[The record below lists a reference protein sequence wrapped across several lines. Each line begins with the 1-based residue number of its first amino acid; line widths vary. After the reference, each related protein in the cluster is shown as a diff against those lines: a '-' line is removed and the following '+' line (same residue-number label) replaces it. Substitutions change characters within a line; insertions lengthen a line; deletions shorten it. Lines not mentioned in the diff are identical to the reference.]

1 MTDNNGYVTFK
12 GLSLSILLIAFMMVG
27 APLSYAFFVSFE
39 NTSFGGEVRLFHP
52 NDKIG
57 ISR

>member
-27 APLSYAFFVSFE
+27 APLSYAFFVGF
-39 NTSFGGEVRLFHP
+39 
-52 NDKIG
+52 
-57 ISR
+57 